1 MEKNMNSEMET
12 GIIGQGFGFNVSYSL
27 NSLKVVLQALSPK
40 PRRMLSG
47 GCGHLEGRMAGCAPS
62 VLRRFRE
69 CEDLLLLAGLTNT
82 HQEWLHWAYAKV
94 LVGFY
99 SGYIGEITV

>member
-1 MEKNMNSEMET
+1 
-12 GIIGQGFGFNVSYSL
+12 
-27 NSLKVVLQALSPK
+27 
-40 PRRMLSG
+40 
-47 GCGHLEGRMAGCAPS
+47 MAGCAPS

-82 HQEWLHWAYAKV
+82 HQEWLHWAYAEV

-99 SGYIGEITV
+99 SGYIREITVEALGFSKNAIGLTKWVLLFLRRRDSLDF